1 MKISLYTIPF
11 LVALILKATTA
22 CAQTDTLSAVPTDS
36 LMVATTKIYK
46 VKDLY
51 SLKPTYE
58 MYLED
63 YFTDNEKL
71 IDCNQKLISQ
81 VKKFKAIKD
90 YKYFET
96 NGGFGII
103 SNIREIKPVD
113 TNPNAPKRSWWQ
125 KLWGT
130 GGPEITI
137 KRAYIFMVI
146 KSNLN
151 EALAPNCTYLEKT
164 YKSGQLE
171 RKWANIA
178 TLDALLNNPESK
190 FNAQKHSFVVR
201 VYEFKKGQL
210 AKDYQF
216 VPGDT
221 NYAVDPKVA
230 ALFKKM

>member
-1 MKISLYTIPF
+1 MKIAIYTIPF

-22 CAQTDTLSAVPTDS
+22 CAQSDALSAAPTDS
-36 LMVATTKIYK
+36 LMVANNKIYN

-58 MYLED
+58 MYLEN

-71 IDCNQKLISQ
+71 LDCNQKLVTQ
-81 VKKFKAIKD
+81 VKKVKALKEF
-90 YKYFET
+90 KYFET
-96 NGGFGII
+96 TGGFGII
-103 SNIREIKPVD
+103 SNIKAVKPEEL
-113 TNPNAPKRSWWQ
+113 NPLAPKRSWWQ

-130 GGPEITI
+130 GGPNTTI

-146 KSNLN
+146 KSSLN
-151 EALAPNCTYLEKT
+151 EALAPNYTYLEKT
-164 YKSGQLE
+164 YKSRQLE

-190 FNAQKHSFVVR
+190 FIAQKHSFVVR

-216 VPGDT
+216 VSGDT
-221 NYAVDPKVA
+221 NYSIDPKVA
-230 ALFKKM
+230 ELFMKM